1 MNMAKKAKAKK
12 ANGKAR
18 KSNGH
23 ANGNSQMQHLGKE
36 GTITRFFQDR
46 ILAGDD
52 NATVLKAAVKKFA
65 KAKISKGYP
74 SWYRSQLKRD
84 GMLSA

>member
-1 MNMAKKAKAKK
+1 MAKKAKAKK

-18 KSNGH
+18 KT
-23 ANGNSQMQHLGKE
+23 NGNGAQLGRE

-46 ILAGDD
+46 LIAGDD
-52 NATVLKAAVKKFA
+52 NAQVLKAAVKKFP

-84 GMLSA
+84 GVLHA